1 MILITG
7 ASGLLGANL
16 MGVAREQGRDAV
28 GLYHRHAFHR
38 PGVRLACADLTDQS
52 QIAAMFDQF
61 EPELVIHCAAATHVD
76 WCEEHRAAAQVIN
89 CEVPGILART
99 TAQTRVQMLYISTD
113 AVFDGSRGDYAESDS
128 PAPLNVY
135 AQTKLQGEMEVLE
148 QNPRAAIAR
157 VNLYGRGGQSRRS
170 LVEWILDRLALGE
183 VVPAFTDV
191 VFCPISAKDLSHIL
205 LSIVDRKLS
214 GLYHA
219 VGSEPISK
227 YQFAKRVA
235 FAFGFDPQQVVPAL
249 LADAKL
255 AAPRPLNTSL
265 STKKIRA
272 ALEQA
277 MPDVDSGLRNF
288 ALQTQEFW
296 QSKNGSTE
304 VLQ

>member
-16 MGVAREQGRDAV
+16 MAVAREQGRDVV
-28 GLYHRHAFHR
+28 GLYHRHAFYL
-38 PGVRLACADLTDQS
+38 PGMRLVSADLTDQR
-52 QIAAMFDQF
+52 QIAAIFDQF
-61 EPELVIHCAAATHVD
+61 EPDLVIHCAAATHVD
-76 WCEEHRAAAQVIN
+76 WCEANRAAAHTIN
-89 CEVPGILART
+89 CEVPGILARV
-99 TAQTRVQMLYISTD
+99 TAQTRAQMLYISTD

-128 PAPLNVY
+128 PTPLNVY
-135 AQTKLQGEMEVLE
+135 AQTKLQGEMRVLE

-157 VNLYGRGGQSRRS
+157 VNLYGRGGQTKRS

-191 VFCPISAKDLSHIL
+191 VFCPISANDLAHIL
-205 LSIVDRKLS
+205 LAMVDRKLS

-235 FAFGFDPQQVVPAL
+235 LAFAFDPRHVVPVL

-265 STKKIRA
+265 STMKIRA
-272 ALEQA
+272 ALEHP

-288 ALQTQEFW
+288 ASQARQCW
-296 QSKNGSTE
+296 QNKHGSAE